1 MREILFRGKRVDNG
15 EWVYG
20 SLIYVT
26 DGNTL
31 KRYPNIVIS
40 YNHDTFDWHEVI
52 PESVCQFTGL
62 LDKNG
67 NKIYEGDK
75 FQGDEPGEFYI
86 INWNN
91 EEAIFQM
98 DLYGYSVSAG
108 EGSQEVYDN
117 EISQIDSNFFELSA
131 LSSDE
136 IIGNIHEDSDK

>member
-20 SLIYVT
+20 YYAVFTGKNIIYV
-26 DGNTL
+26 
-31 KRYPNIVIS
+31 
-40 YNHDTFDWHEVI
+40 DWKAYEVI
-52 PESVCQFTGL
+52 PESIGQFTGL
-62 LDKNG
+62 KDKNG

-86 INWNN
+86 VNWNKK
-91 EEAIFQM
+91 EAIFQM
-98 DLYGYSVSAG
+98 DLYGYSVSVG

-117 EISQIDSNFFELSA
+117 EISLIDSNCFELSA

-136 IIGNIHEDSDK
+136 IIGKHSLTMIR

>member
-15 EWVYG
+15 EWVHG

-40 YNHDTFDWHEVI
+40 YNYDTFDWYEVI

-67 NKIYEGDK
+67 NNIYEGDK

-86 INWNN
+86 VNWNN

-98 DLYGYSVSAG
+98 DLYGYSVSVG

-136 IIGNIHEDSDK
+136 IIGNIHNK